1 MTTIAIE
8 DLEELLATKGWAWLG
23 EQIEASFGPAVM
35 MEKVIQVTKDTT
47 DLHAKTAAIDAL
59 LAQRV
64 VVTEL
69 LARPQREISKQRE
82 ALARP
87 VDGMEGMRRRG
98 AGL

>member
-1 MTTIAIE
+1 MTSIDIA
-8 DLEELLATKGWAWLG
+8 DLEELLATKGWAWLN

-47 DLHAKTAAIDAL
+47 DLHTKTARIDAL

-69 LARPQREISKQRE
+69 MARPQREISKQRE
-82 ALARP
+82 ALTQP
-87 VDGMEGMRRRG
+87 KDGLEGMRRRG